1 MSGALK
7 TIMNKRLNKEWHA
20 KNRMPKN
27 ATLDERVQYHL
38 EHSKKCGCR
47 PVPESVLAY
56 VRSKGRRSL

>member
-1 MSGALK
+1 VSGALK

-27 ATLDERVQYHL
+27 PTLDERVQWHL

-56 VRSKGRRSL
+56 ARSKGRRSL

>member
-1 MSGALK
+1 
-7 TIMNKRLNKEWHA
+7 MNKRLNKEWHA